1 MITALEDKFME
12 LNQMLQEQS
21 AENLF
26 EQGNDEP
33 IGFIKIIP
41 SEPIAFSN
49 KSIKITMAEP
59 EAPKSEKKE
68 KVADKSSEKKKSSV
82 KDKLKTEKKPKE
94 PKPNKESKK
103 DLREAI

>member
-41 SEPIAFSN
+41 SESIAF
-49 KSIKITMAEP
+49 
-59 EAPKSEKKE
+59 
-68 KVADKSSEKKKSSV
+68 
-82 KDKLKTEKKPKE
+82 
-94 PKPNKESKK
+94 
-103 DLREAI
+103 